1 MPNPPQGILPLR
13 IWLICRAL
21 TITDGWIGVCAG
33 LDRILHLFALLKASI
48 ARKASTAWL
57 KGLAMKMHSRR
68 DLLVGATKAAL
79 GISGTAVMSGLS
91 AFATP
96 LGQKVTPGGD
106 DGPIPYGSAVRAGM
120 LASDATYRA
129 AIIANCQLI
138 VPEGEM
144 KWPDIHPARDQYRFE
159 QADALVDF
167 ARQNKIGIRGH
178 TLAWYGGM
186 PEWTASISSRAE
198 AERELVGHI
207 ETVVSR
213 YRGEVPSW
221 DVVNEPLIDWPQ
233 DESSLRPSIWTRHLG
248 ADYLSIALRATA
260 MADPDAQL
268 VLNEYDIEYEGARFA
283 ARRKALV
290 ALLRSLRDR
299 GVPLHAVG
307 LQAHLFASRNI
318 DRDALQSF
326 LAEIVALKLDVLVT
340 ELDVID
346 YELPADIGQRDAMVA
361 AMADQFLGAVCGVV
375 RPKAILTWGLTDRYT
390 WVPTY
395 FKRKDGL
402 PNRPLP
408 LDADYR
414 RKPLYDV
421 VEKYRRTAAS
431 KGTL

>member
-1 MPNPPQGILPLR
+1 M
-13 IWLICRAL
+13 
-21 TITDGWIGVCAG
+21 
-33 LDRILHLFALLKASI
+33 
-48 ARKASTAWL
+48 
-57 KGLAMKMHSRR
+57 AMKTHSRR
-68 DLLVGATKAAL
+68 DLLVGAAKAAAL
-79 GISGTAVMSGLS
+79 GISGTAVLSEMS

-96 LGQKVTPGGD
+96 LAQMVTTGGND
-106 DGPIPYGSAVRAGM
+106 SLIPYGSAVRGGM
-120 LASDATYRA
+120 LTSDAAYRA

-159 QADALVDF
+159 KADALVDF
-167 ARQNKIGIRGH
+167 ARQNGIGIRGH

-186 PEWTASISSRAE
+186 PEWTNSISSRAE
-198 AERELVGHI
+198 AERELVDHI

-213 YRGEVPSW
+213 YRGEIPSW

-233 DESSLRPSIWTRHLG
+233 DESSLRPSIWTRQLG
-248 ADYLSIALRATA
+248 PNYIPIALRAAA

-268 VLNEYDIEYEGARFA
+268 VLNEYDVEYEGPRFA

-307 LQAHLFASRNI
+307 LQAHLFASRSI
-318 DRDALQSF
+318 DRDALQD
-326 LAEIVALKLDVLVT
+326 LLGEIAALKFDVLVT

-346 YELPADIGQRDAMVA
+346 HELPGEISRRDAMVA
-361 AMADQFLGAVCGVV
+361 AMADQFLGAVCDVI

-395 FKRKDGL
+395 FMRKDGM

-408 LDADYR
+408 LDADFKH
-414 RKPLYDV
+414 KPLFDV
-421 VEKYRRTAAS
+421 VEKYRRRTTTQ
-431 KGTL
+431 GTL